1 MAILVLILVLLAM
14 ATATAL
20 VVPWVMIGTIPPV
33 APRPVA
39 DRLDELIEWARAP
52 GPDWAEIEAYLD
64 SKIMLAIAA

>member
-1 MAILVLILVLLAM
+1 
-14 ATATAL
+14 
-20 VVPWVMIGTIPPV
+20 
-33 APRPVA
+33 VA